1 MLPDTE
7 FDEVVLFDLPAEYAD
22 KLWARLARN
31 HLTWLLGTE
40 DGFFVVAALRAE
52 LDNLAQLLRDA
63 EAWLAESDLSHVR
76 FRVDGKEYMLRA
88 KAEASAGIAA

>member
-1 MLPDTE
+1 MLPDTQS
-7 FDEVVLFDLPAEYAD
+7 DEVVLFDLPTEYAD
-22 KLWARLARN
+22 RLWACLARN

-63 EAWLAESDLSHVR
+63 EAWLTESDLSHVR
-76 FRVDGKEYMLRA
+76 FLLDGKEYELRA
-88 KAEASAGIAA
+88 KAEASTGIAA

>member
-1 MLPDTE
+1 MLPDSE
-7 FDEVVLFDLPAEYAD
+7 LEEVVLFDLPAEYAD
-22 KLWARLARN
+22 KLLARLARS

-40 DGFFVVAALRAE
+40 DGVFVVAAVRAE

-76 FRVDGKEYMLRA
+76 FFLDGKEYMLRA
-88 KAEASAGIAA
+88 KAEASAGKPA